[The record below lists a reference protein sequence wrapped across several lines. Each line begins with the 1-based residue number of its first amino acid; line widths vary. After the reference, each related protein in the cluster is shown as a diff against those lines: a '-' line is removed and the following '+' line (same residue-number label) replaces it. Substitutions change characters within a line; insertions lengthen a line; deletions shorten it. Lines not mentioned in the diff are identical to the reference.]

1 MDGNRLASRH
11 AQNENQAV
19 DWRICQITIMENLPV
34 LQKKID
40 KLQEYISKL
49 LPYVGLST
57 DELLKNE
64 EKRAAME
71 RWFQLMVDEAVDINA
86 FLVYQISGKV
96 VDSYK
101 SSFHELV
108 PLSVLDNRL
117 AEKIAD
123 SAKVR
128 NQMTHDYEK
137 MQYAELIESMK
148 KYFHLYEEYVKI
160 IVDKFIV

>member
-1 MDGNRLASRH
+1 M
-11 AQNENQAV
+11 QNQPIFKKKV
-19 DWRICQITIMENLPV
+19 DR
-34 LQKKID
+34 
-40 KLQEYISKL
+40 LQEYISKL
-49 LPYVGLST
+49 APYVALDT

-86 FLVYQISGKV
+86 FLAYQIGGKV
-96 VDSYK
+96 ADSYK

-108 PLSVLDNRL
+108 SLSVFDGSF
-117 AEKIAD
+117 AEKIGD

-148 KYFHLYEEYVKI
+148 KYFELYTEYVRI
-160 IVDKFIV
+160 IVSKFLSTELSDS

>member
-1 MDGNRLASRH
+1 
-11 AQNENQAV
+11 
-19 DWRICQITIMENLPV
+19 MENNPIL
-34 LQKKID
+34 KRKID

-49 LPYVGLST
+49 QPYILLNN

-71 RWFQLMVDEAVDINA
+71 RWFQLMVDEAIDINA
-86 FLVYQISGKV
+86 ALAYMVGGKV
-96 VDSYK
+96 ADSYK

-108 PLSVLDNRL
+108 TLSILDSSF

-137 MQYAELIESMK
+137 LQYSELVETMK
-148 KYFHLYEEYVKI
+148 KYFELYKEYTRV
-160 IVDKFIV
+160 IVSKFVVG